1 MDEVQEKLKVFYD
14 QQEKAAKELRK
25 KWDNEMFNLILSYLK
40 GRCS

>member
-25 KWDNEMFNLILSYLK
+25 NGITKCLI
-40 GRCS
+40 